1 MAKIINNAEQAL
13 REQFEEI
20 DSNSTSF
27 KEYVMMCSESNPS
40 FFRWFFGESFNNDFD
55 IDLKEEHRILYEAF
69 IDAIS

>member
-1 MAKIINNAEQAL
+1 MAKIINNAEQVL

-20 DSNSTSF
+20 DSANTSF
-27 KEYVMMCSESNPS
+27 KDYVMMCSKSDPS

-55 IDLKEEHRILYEAF
+55 IDLKEEHRTLYEAF